1 MADDKPNDESAP
13 DPWADMLS
21 DDADGPAPE
30 FSFSFD
36 ETIETEAAATDVP
49 AAASAADEPGD
60 DDVGA
65 WLDAGDLDGGD
76 AGADA
81 DPATADAGSSSSS
94 LEIGTGRSGLVESS
108 EAWED
113 VGPAD
118 DQPSAASGGSGDSF
132 SFADAPSVEAVAGT
146 VAAGAG
152 AAVAAS
158 KPAKPAKAAKSGI
171 GQMIGVVLGGAL
183 AFPLVFGILVG
194 LMWAGVNVPV
204 GRSIGRALPESMAFL
219 VPEKY
224 RSGYRKAAANLPR
237 VARRDDAPSGDDVP
251 AGEEGGTAAAEPFG
265 DGSPDDLAASTPMPD
280 PTGEPV
286 VDETPVVP
294 PGDGETLEDSP
305 AAPTQPGPPSPAVA
319 ELAAAEARRAAAE
332 AERVAAEA
340 AAAAARAERQP
351 LDAAVAEAL
360 TAVAALEE
368 VADAE
373 DPTRKKLLVDWYKA
387 LAKVGAELALLER
400 ITADAGRPLAEAPE
414 SIAGLHGRLGRH
426 RDDLVRLA
434 RNWLDFTKRPSD
446 GVVLPV
452 TFQSSRK
459 IGPYW
464 SSKVSLPLAKE
475 GVREIVVL
483 SRTEPAA
490 VAGDEVLL
498 TGMLFDGGVV
508 WAADVRPMAAG
519 GGGY

>member
-13 DPWADMLS
+13 DPWGDMLS
-21 DDADGPAPE
+21 DDAAEPAPE

-36 ETIETEAAATDVP
+36 ETTDTEAAATDVP

-65 WLDAGDLDGGD
+65 WLDAGDHDGGD
-76 AGADA
+76 AGAA
-81 DPATADAGSSSSS
+81 AEPVVADAGASSSAI
-94 LEIGTGRSGLVESS
+94 EIGTGQSGIVESS

-118 DQPSAASGGSGDSF
+118 EQPTAVSEGSGDSF
-132 SFADAPSVEAVAGT
+132 SFEDAPPVEAVAGS
-146 VAAGAG
+146 VAAAAAAG
-152 AAVAAS
+152 AAVATR
-158 KPAKPAKAAKSGI
+158 KPAKPAQAAKSGI
-171 GQMIGVVLGGAL
+171 GQMIGVVLGGLMAIPITL
-183 AFPLVFGILVG
+183 AILIWGLQKDPFKVTKFVPENVAFLLPQKFQPGARKAGGSGFPATVG
-194 LMWAGVNVPV
+194 TVTPPVVDESSSDAGV
-204 GRSIGRALPESMAFL
+204 GELP
-219 VPEKY
+219 
-224 RSGYRKAAANLPR
+224 
-237 VARRDDAPSGDDVP
+237 DVP
-251 AGEEGGTAAAEPFG
+251 MDEPGGT
-265 DGSPDDLAASTPMPD
+265 

-286 VDETPVVP
+286 VDDAPVVP
-294 PGDGETLEDSP
+294 PADGETFEDSL
-305 AAPTQPGPPSPAVA
+305 AAPTQPAAPSPVAA
-319 ELAAAEARRAAAE
+319 ELAAEEARRAAAE

-340 AAAAARAERQP
+340 AAEAARAERQP

-373 DPTRKKLLVDWYKA
+373 DPTRKRLLVELYKS

-400 ITADAGRPLAEAPE
+400 ITADAGRPLTEPPE

-434 RNWLDFTKRPSD
+434 RNWLDFAKRPTD

-452 TFQSSRK
+452 TFQSSRR

-464 SSKVSLPLAKE
+464 SSKVTLPQARG
-475 GVREIVVL
+475 GVREIAVL

-508 WAADVRPMAAG
+508 WAADVRPLAAG

>member
-1 MADDKPNDESAP
+1 MADDKPNDESGP
-13 DPWADMLS
+13 DPWGDMLS
-21 DDADGPAPE
+21 DDADGTAPE

-36 ETIETEAAATDVP
+36 EPAETEAAASDVP
-49 AAASAADEPGD
+49 AVESAADGPGD

-65 WLDAGDLDGGD
+65 WLNDDDRVGD
-76 AGADA
+76 AGAAA
-81 DPATADAGSSSSS
+81 DPVAADAGSSSSI
-94 LEIGTGRSGLVESS
+94 EIGTGRSGIVESG

-132 SFADAPSVEAVAGT
+132 SFEDAQPVEAVAGT
-146 VAAGAG
+146 VAAAV
-152 AAVAAS
+152 AVAART
-158 KPAKPAKAAKSGI
+158 PAKPAKSAKSGI
-171 GQMIGVVLGGAL
+171 GQMIGVVLGGLL
-183 AFPLVFGILVG
+183 AIPITLAILIWGLQKDPFKVTKYVPDNVAFLLPQKFQPGARKAGRSGSPATVG
-194 LMWAGVNVPV
+194 SVTPPAVDESSSDSGV
-204 GRSIGRALPESMAFL
+204 GRLP
-219 VPEKY
+219 
-224 RSGYRKAAANLPR
+224 
-237 VARRDDAPSGDDVP
+237 DVP
-251 AGEEGGTAAAEPFG
+251 MDESAGT
-265 DGSPDDLAASTPMPD
+265 

-286 VDETPVVP
+286 VDDAPVVP
-294 PGDGETLEDSP
+294 PADGETFEDPLAAPVKP
-305 AAPTQPGPPSPAVA
+305 AAPSPADA
-319 ELAAAEARRAAAE
+319 ELAAEEARRAAAE

-340 AAAAARAERQP
+340 AAEAARAERRP

-360 TAVAALEE
+360 AAVGALEE
-368 VADAE
+368 VGDAE
-373 DPTRKKLLVDWYKA
+373 DLARKRLLVELYKS

-400 ITADAGRPLAEAPE
+400 IAADAGRPLAESPE

-426 RDDLVRLA
+426 RDELVRLG

-464 SSKVSLPLAKE
+464 SSKVTLPLAKD

-490 VAGDEVLL
+490 VAGDELVL

-519 GGGY
+519 GGGF